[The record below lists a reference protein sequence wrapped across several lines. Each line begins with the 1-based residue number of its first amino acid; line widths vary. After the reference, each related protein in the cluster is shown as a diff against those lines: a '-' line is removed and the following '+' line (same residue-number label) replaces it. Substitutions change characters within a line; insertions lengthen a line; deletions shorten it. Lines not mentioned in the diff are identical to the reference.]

1 MEKKFG
7 TNYRVATKWLG
18 NSYVLCNNIV
28 TIDPSVIDNARFS
41 WYCNEDT
48 FYDGEQREI
57 YQWFISDASEDDVNY
72 LEETF
77 GLLFSYSDLLD
88 CYILCV
94 DHYGTSWDY
103 VYCET
108 SNEYAKRELGEGK

>member
-1 MEKKFG
+1 MEMKFG
-7 TNYRVATKWLG
+7 TNYRVASKWLN

-41 WYCNEDT
+41 FWYDEAETEC
-48 FYDGEQREI
+48 REI
-57 YQWFISDASEDDVNY
+57 CQWFISDASDDDVNY

-77 GLLFSYSDLLD
+77 GLLFTYSELLD

-94 DHYGTSWDY
+94 DHFGTSWDY

-108 SNEYAKRELGEGK
+108 TNEFAKRELGEDI

>member
-1 MEKKFG
+1 MEKKYG
-7 TNYRVATKWLG
+7 TNYRVATQWCN

-28 TIDPSVIDNARFS
+28 TIDPTVFENARFS
-41 WYCNEDT
+41 LWYDEAET
-48 FYDGEQREI
+48 EYREI
-57 YQWFISDASEDDVNY
+57 YQWYITDCSESDVNY

-77 GLLFSYSDLLD
+77 GLLD
-88 CYILCV
+88 CYVLCV

>member
-1 MEKKFG
+1 MKAEKKFR
-7 TNYRVATKWLG
+7 TNYRVATQWCN

-28 TIDPSVIDNARFS
+28 TIDPTVFDNARFS
-41 WYCNEDT
+41 FWEDESET
-48 FYDGEQREI
+48 EYREI
-57 YQWFISDASEDDVNY
+57 YQWFITDCSESDVNY
-72 LEETF
+72 LEEAF
-77 GLLFSYSDLLD
+77 GLLFTYSELLD